1 MSKEQVSAD
10 SISAKVTP
18 TVAVSTPV
26 APVAPVAKAQITT
39 VSTEEDEDYDAASTR
54 PVMKKRVRVRKKAT
68 KKLSAAIICANPSIR
83 RFI

>member
-26 APVAPVAKAQITT
+26 APVAKAPITT
-39 VSTEEDEDYDAASTR
+39 VSTEEDENFDAASTR